1 MTFFI
6 NNFIIN
12 YRIFNQK
19 KLIKLTNLQRDKLLL
34 QKIILPI
41 FIFSTSFNIIQ
52 IGHYL
57 YFIKNHGHATK

>member
-41 FIFSTSFNIIQ
+41 FIFSTSFNII
-52 IGHYL
+52 
-57 YFIKNHGHATK
+57 

>member
-19 KLIKLTNLQRDKLLL
+19 KLIKLTNLQRET
-34 QKIILPI
+34 
-41 FIFSTSFNIIQ
+41 FIT
-52 IGHYL
+52 
-57 YFIKNHGHATK
+57 KNHLTYIYFFNFF